1 MSTRRKAREIA
12 LQAFYSYEF
21 TQYEIKNIISCVLIE
36 NDEKLEDNN
45 FSSEL
50 LNKCLEN
57 IEDIDE
63 CIKGKLE
70 NWDFRRIAIID
81 KIVLRLAITELLYFE
96 DIPPKVTIDEA
107 IEIAKKYSTE
117 KSGSF
122 VNGILNAIYKDLNK
136 KGKLVKSGRGLIDKS
151 QKEMK
156 EIRNKKY

>member
-21 TQYEIKNIISCVLIE
+21 TQNDIEKIIEDVLLE
-36 NDEKLEDNN
+36 NDEKVVSNDFTL
-45 FSSEL
+45 EL
-50 LNKCLEN
+50 LKKCVENLEA
-57 IEDIDE
+57 IDE

-107 IEIAKKYSTE
+107 IEIAKKFSTE

-122 VNGILNAIYKDLNK
+122 VNGILNAIYKDLIQ

-151 QKEMK
+151 LK
-156 EIRNKKY
+156 EIKETRKEKN